1 MTDDNSGERPLK
13 NLITE
18 AQEGRMSV
26 TLKPEEFVNIDRDCI
41 RFLDLIDA
49 MRRKAEAIGD
59 TEPKNWGLGADNPL
73 LTSAQTLVARFREKG
88 KNAPDKNDVYSILEE
103 NYKIIEDIQTVHKI
117 ILDRYMQAD
126 TAFADAVR
134 QYEGSLGAPAPIE
147 GKPRQPGVTAYL

>member
-1 MTDDNSGERPLK
+1 MTEENPPARPLT

-26 TLKPEEFVNIDRDCI
+26 RLTPEEFVNINRDCESFKLLI
-41 RFLDLIDA
+41 RDMQETAKRI
-49 MRRKAEAIGD
+49 AETPAKD
-59 TEPKNWGLGADNPL
+59 WGLGADNAL
-73 LTSAQTLVARFREKG
+73 LTSAQTLVNRFKEKG
-88 KNAPDKNDVYSILEE
+88 KNAPDKNDVYSILDE

-117 ILDRYMQAD
+117 ILDRYMEAD